1 MQGQTHYVLGQD
13 GQLYTTSVPTHPQQD
28 QEQQQNPF
36 YNMNQ
41 YQYHQQANDQHAD
54 DSRPASAPQG
64 GVSNRLMGFDA
75 SSTSNSPT
83 YYQFSQAPANPN
95 GNPIPQQTLY
105 QHSPYPE
112 VGGNGGTHHDS
123 DYGTMPSASPME
135 NSFSHTD
142 YLTQQNNYARLN
154 QYHQQTMQS
163 AERGDVHMSQY
174 SGYTSYM
181 PNQRDMELNQQIQQ
195 PYNNQA
201 SYTNYQQDFAPQ
213 QQPHQQGYGPGLPH
227 LAPPIMPVH
236 QTVAPERSNGTGRN
250 LSPDEHADA
259 KKHKIS
265 ESTVDEIRHGI
276 APPVKNACLA
286 CRAKKA
292 RCDGGQ
298 PICRQCHAKGRE
310 CQYVKSRRGGARKKK
325 EQVQAAPSALA
336 QLLKRLDDLASF
348 KIDPPPEMG
357 DLQVS
362 DGKAVDPKLAVRTW
376 NPDDIEGILKAYWEE
391 IHPFQP
397 LLPPARHLPY
407 IAARLQS
414 DSPFLTAIRAI
425 LALCPNPEDPA
436 AKSLASR
443 AMRRSHAARLA
454 REASD
459 RVEDMLSEANEND
472 RPPSIEC
479 VQALSLLGLYEF
491 AQNGNPVR
499 NRMRMNQA
507 VQVAMEM
514 GLHQTDKP
522 AYESPGAHKPRIGP
536 AKAIEGEDV
545 IKDMSRRTWWVAFAA
560 MLISGL
566 VAGSRPVVAHDDKRI
581 TVYYPTCALDD
592 DSWSK
597 WIESIGLACEA
608 MDIIMT
614 LDFNFPNPDAQ
625 DSTSEDEDE
634 SSDEDIQAISDPTA
648 REDAKKTKRLHRQML
663 NLDKT
668 VLDLL
673 KKAEA
678 KAVIPLL
685 PGGEEEVVRNQQL
698 SASMMLAV
706 CHIQLHRR
714 QAFPEVALFSRKMC
728 GLPKVDAAKL
738 PPTPEQPLSVYSGQ
752 FRSGIASNES
762 PSAAESTY
770 AGSQVLSNY
779 HDTTSLASGSQNEKF
794 RGGSSTLPITP
805 VNQLRFQS
813 QQTMGHVQL
822 DAQALGQL
830 PMDGLLW
837 DPAVYPQSFPAP
849 WFAVEGGAGSLCQPT
864 TEAPAYLPPV
874 PGIFTA
880 ETGYIGMPLPGYEAG
895 SAQRTVSMQEISPT
909 QATAIKTSSTQ
920 QASAAQPT
928 TGQPVVANSD
938 TLSACGQSDKP
949 HKAWGV
955 DVYRAE
961 VNLSMERGET
971 VSEGANDGNL
981 SAGEASE
988 DTVVVGPD
996 GPFPPGI
1003 SLQRCATAAHSVVR
1017 LEVLHRSATLAL
1029 WKGPPKW
1036 LPFCACGLVCGAYS
1050 FLLLCLAVQAEES
1063 FSGNAGVVQE
1073 ELEALWTNVKVILA
1087 GLQAYGQMWDGIDM
1101 MACKFDLD

>member
-13 GQLYTTSVPTHPQQD
+13 GQLYTTQAPSHPQQD
-28 QEQQQNPF
+28 QEQHQNAF
-36 YNMNQ
+36 YNTNQ
-41 YQYHQQANDQHAD
+41 YQYHQQQNDQHPENG
-54 DSRPASAPQG
+54 RPASAPQAV
-64 GVSNRLMGFDA
+64 VSNRLMGFDA
-75 SSTSNSPT
+75 SSASNSPT
-83 YYQFSQAPANPN
+83 YYQFSQAASNVNVN
-95 GNPIPQQTLY
+95 GMPHQNMYEQPSYADMGT
-105 QHSPYPE
+105 
-112 VGGNGGTHHDS
+112 NGGRHHDS
-123 DYGTMPSASPME
+123 DYGLLPGASPVE
-135 NSFSHTD
+135 NIFSHAD
-142 YLTQQNNYARLN
+142 YLAQQKYYASVH
-154 QYHQQTMQS
+154 QYQQQTIQPS
-163 AERGDVHMSQY
+163 EIGNAHMPQY
-174 SGYTSYM
+174 SGFTSYM
-181 PNQRDMELNQQIQQ
+181 PNQRDRELNQQTQQ
-195 PYNNQA
+195 PHYHHPPYNNL
-201 SYTNYQQDFAPQ
+201 QQDFGSHQQPQ
-213 QQPHQQGYGPGLPH
+213 QRGYEPGISH
-227 LAPPIMPVH
+227 LAPDIMPAH
-236 QTVAPERSNGTGRN
+236 QTISPERSNGSGRN
-250 LSPDEHADA
+250 PSMDDPADA
-259 KKHKIS
+259 KKHKLS
-265 ESTVDEIRHGI
+265 ENPVDETRHGI

-298 PICRQCHAKGRE
+298 PICRQCHTKGRE

-325 EQVQAAPSALA
+325 EQVQAAPTALA
-336 QLLKRLDDLASF
+336 QLLKRLDDLAGF
-348 KIDPPPEMG
+348 KMDLSPDMG
-357 DLQVS
+357 DLQVG

-376 NPDDIEGILKAYWEE
+376 DPEDIHGILKAYWEE

-407 IAARLQS
+407 IATRLQS
-414 DSPFLTAIRAI
+414 DSPFLIAIRAI
-425 LALCPNPEDPA
+425 LALCPNPEDPS

-443 AMRRSHAARLA
+443 AMRRSQAARLA

-459 RVEDMLSEANEND
+459 RVEDMLSEASEND
-472 RPPSIEC
+472 RPPSIQC

-545 IKDMSRRTWWVAFAA
+545 SKDMSRRTWWVAFAA

-581 TVYYPTCALDD
+581 TVHYPTCALDD

-597 WIESIGLACEA
+597 WIGSIGLACEA

-625 DSTSEDEDE
+625 DSILEDEDE
-634 SSDEDIQAISDPTA
+634 SSDEEIQAISDPTA
-648 REDAKKTKRLHRQML
+648 KEAAKETKRLHKRML

-668 VLDLL
+668 VLNLL

-678 KAVIPLL
+678 TAVIPLL

-706 CHIQLHRR
+706 R

-728 GLPKVDAAKL
+728 GLPKVDAAKI

-752 FRSGIASNES
+752 SRSGLASNES
-762 PSAAESTY
+762 PSAAGSMY
-770 AGSQVLSNY
+770 AGSQVLSSY
-779 HDTTSLASGSQNEKF
+779 HDTASLASGSINEKPT
-794 RGGSSTLPITP
+794 RGASYTLPITP

-813 QQTMGHVQL
+813 QQSLGNTQL
-822 DAQALGQL
+822 DVQALRQV

-837 DPAVYPQSFPAP
+837 DPAIYPQSFPAP
-849 WFAVEGGAGSLCQPT
+849 WFAVERGAGSLCQPI

-880 ETGYIGMPLPGYEAG
+880 ETGYVGMPLNGYEAG
-895 SAQRTVSMQEISPT
+895 APQYATAQRTVSMQEISPT
-909 QATAIKTSSTQ
+909 QATAIQTPSTQ
-920 QASAAQPT
+920 QTSAAPLAV
-928 TGQPVVANSD
+928 TGQPAVAKLD
-938 TLSACGQSDKP
+938 IISAYEQSDRP

-955 DVYRAE
+955 DVYRAD
-961 VNLSMERGET
+961 VKLSMDTET
-971 VSEGANDGNL
+971 ASEGATDGNV
-981 SAGEASE
+981 SAGDVSE
-988 DTVVVGPD
+988 DAVVVGPD
-996 GPFPPGI
+996 
-1003 SLQRCATAAHSVVR
+1003 V
-1017 LEVLHRSATLAL
+1017 
-1029 WKGPPKW
+1029 
-1036 LPFCACGLVCGAYS
+1036 
-1050 FLLLCLAVQAEES
+1050 LLCLAVQAEEN
-1063 FSGNAGVVQE
+1063 FSGTADVAQE

-1101 MACKFDLD
+1101 MAFFAPLFCASS